1 MESATW
7 CRTPLPPPP
16 SEGCT
21 ADHKHPDYNPVAA
34 SERSEQRTERN
45 HCGKRDERANGTAT
59 ASMSAISISG
69 GTDATNIAAPSFGAM
84 PPELAR
90 DRGDHPATG
99 QRRAASSCCSDSC
112 RQVAEVRLR
121 IRLHRLPDKRRMRG
135 NLARAIVRQPPG
147 RDDGQ
152 QRDACHKQQADL
164 EGTEPR
170 LGVDAHRLL
179 DLIGCGG
186 CPPHDLE

>member
-84 PPELAR
+84 PSVSLGTIVIVPPS
-90 DRGDHPATG
+90 DRT
-99 QRRAASSCCSDSC
+99 RR
-112 RQVAEVRLR
+112 
-121 IRLHRLPDKRRMRG
+121 RG
-135 NLARAIVRQPPG
+135 FVMLFG
-147 RDDGQ
+147 F
-152 QRDACHKQQADL
+152 L
-164 EGTEPR
+164 
-170 LGVDAHRLL
+170 
-179 DLIGCGG
+179 
-186 CPPHDLE
+186 